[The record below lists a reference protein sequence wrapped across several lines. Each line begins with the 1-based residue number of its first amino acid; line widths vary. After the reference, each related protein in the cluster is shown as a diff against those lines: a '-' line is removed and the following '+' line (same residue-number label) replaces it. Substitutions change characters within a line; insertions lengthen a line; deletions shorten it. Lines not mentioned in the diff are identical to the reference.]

1 MGRTGAR
8 QPVIRRRPS
17 RWLRDIAA
25 AGQRACSTPPQP
37 STKPTRCYRLC
48 PPVPFGPPIVV
59 ALTPRG
65 LAGVRVPREHDD
77 LRVLGPAVGSPWA
90 RSVVSKVRRSIPP
103 PTRHLG
109 AVAAVLSIGMD
120 VALHACGLRGH
131 ATFAPDEPELQAR
144 LRVETPAG
152 DAWRC
157 LRCETF
163 VVGEPAGHGP
173 AETAPHVRRGRNLRD
188 VVIMRALAV
197 ERVVRAVIFT
207 LLAVGVLAV
216 RGTHGRLQTAFENEL
231 PLIRPLGNQIGWN
244 PDNSKLL
251 HHIDQAFSLSPTT
264 LAWIAVGLFAYAAVE
279 LIEAIGLWLITRWGE
294 YFAVI
299 ATSVFLPLEIYE
311 ITEKVTAFRAIALAI
326 NIAAVLWL
334 LWTKRLFG
342 LNGGAAAYHAEH
354 NAATLLAVEQAAAA

>member
-1 MGRTGAR
+1 M
-8 QPVIRRRPS
+8 S
-17 RWLRDIAA
+17 
-25 AGQRACSTPPQP
+25 
-37 STKPTRCYRLC
+37 
-48 PPVPFGPPIVV
+48 F
-59 ALTPRG
+59 
-65 LAGVRVPREHDD
+65 
-77 LRVLGPAVGSPWA
+77 
-90 RSVVSKVRRSIPP
+90 
-103 PTRHLG
+103 
-109 AVAAVLSIGMD
+109 GMD
-120 VALHACGLRGH
+120 VALHACGIRGH

-231 PLIRPLGNQIGWN
+231 PLIRPLANQIGWN

-264 LAWIAVGLFAYAAVE
+264 LAWIAVGLFGYGAIE

-294 YFAVI
+294 YFAVV

>member
-1 MGRTGAR
+1 M
-8 QPVIRRRPS
+8 QPYSLSAWMSPFTPVGC
-17 RWLRDIAA
+17 AA
-25 AGQRACSTPPQP
+25 TPPSPRTNP
-37 STKPTRCYRLC
+37 SCRPDC
-48 PPVPFGPPIVV
+48 
-59 ALTPRG
+59 
-65 LAGVRVPREHDD
+65 
-77 LRVLGPAVGSPWA
+77 GS
-90 RSVVSKVRRSIPP
+90 
-103 PTRHLG
+103 
-109 AVAAVLSIGMD
+109 
-120 VALHACGLRGH
+120 
-131 ATFAPDEPELQAR
+131 R
-144 LRVETPAG
+144 LRPVTRG
-152 DAWRC
+152 DVCDAKPSWWASQ
-157 LRCETF
+157 
-163 VVGEPAGHGP
+163 PGHGP

>member
-1 MGRTGAR
+1 MPKGKQER
-8 QPVIRRRPS
+8 
-17 RWLRDIAA
+17 AA
-25 AGQRACSTPPQP
+25 TPPTQKKVIM
-37 STKPTRCYRLC
+37 T
-48 PPVPFGPPIVV
+48 
-59 ALTPRG
+59 
-65 LAGVRVPREHDD
+65 
-77 LRVLGPAVGSPWA
+77 GS
-90 RSVVSKVRRSIPP
+90 